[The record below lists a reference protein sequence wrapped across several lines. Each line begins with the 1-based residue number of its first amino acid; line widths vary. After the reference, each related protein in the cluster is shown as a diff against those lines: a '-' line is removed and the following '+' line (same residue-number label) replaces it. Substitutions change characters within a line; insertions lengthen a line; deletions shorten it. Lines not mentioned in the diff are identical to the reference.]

1 MSSGKSQFQNALCL
15 LCFVLLAGCIPEI
28 NYQAGAPIP
37 QVSADT
43 VLSAEEM
50 RKDLDY
56 TVSILKEVHPKTY
69 HGFSNEQQAII
80 KSAYKTAQAPM
91 EAKKFYFLLNSA
103 ICSMNDGHTH
113 LRPMQNK
120 KNRFIDILLIWLH
133 DGLYVS
139 KDTEQFKQA
148 DEVVAIGNKSTDEL
162 FRELRLI
169 IPSENEH
176 YLRHSAG
183 ECINREEFLDYLN
196 VISNNEVEIRVQR
209 GRNELSITAPLKPK
223 AQCHFD
229 ESKQRPWVGYEI
241 DKELSLGVFYLDEC
255 RYDQTYKKK
264 VKEFFTEVGNQNIQ
278 NVAVDV
284 RRNGGGNSKVVDEF
298 LRYVDIDNYNSYFG
312 DIRYSKAAKQQNRCT
327 RDKGYWSGEH
337 PTVCVNK
344 KVESPHLLFNGNLF
358 VLTSPK
364 TFSSGNWFAVII
376 KDNQLGTIIGE
387 PTGNAPTS
395 YGDVL
400 RFYMPATGFQF
411 TVSFKKWVRPN
422 TKNDPED
429 SLYPDVLVYT
439 TIEDIKQAKD
449 PQLEK
454 LKDIIRNTEK

>member
-1 MSSGKSQFQNALCL
+1 MSFAKSHLHFTLYL
-15 LCFVLLAGCIPEI
+15 LCAALLAGCIPEI
-28 NYQAGAPIP
+28 KNKAGTPVP
-37 QVSADT
+37 QVPANT
-43 VLSAEEM
+43 ILSPEEM
-50 RKDLDY
+50 KQDLDY
-56 TVSILKEVHPKTY
+56 TVGILEEVHPKTY
-69 HGFSNEQQAII
+69 RGFSDEQKAII

-91 EAKKFYFLLNSA
+91 EAKKFYFVLNSV

-113 LRPMQNK
+113 LRPMQNEQ
-120 KNRFIDILLIWLH
+120 NRFIDVPLIWLH
-133 DGLYVS
+133 DGLFVS
-139 KDTEQFKQA
+139 KDTGEFKQA
-148 DEVVAIGNKSTDEL
+148 DKVITIGDKTADAI
-162 FRELRLI
+162 FRELRLV

-176 YLRHSAG
+176 YARHSAG

-196 VISNNEVEIRVQR
+196 VASNNEVEIRVQR
-209 GRNELSITAPLKPK
+209 DAGELSITVFLKPK

-229 ESKQRPWVGYEI
+229 DSKRPWIGYEI

-255 RYDQTYKKK
+255 RYDQTYKNK
-264 VKEFFTEVGNQNIQ
+264 VKEFFTEVGDQNIQ

-454 LKDIIRNTEK
+454 LKDIIRKM